1 MPLSMKGPWW
11 ALCPRLLPL
20 SAAAPAPAP
29 WSCSSCNAPGMRSPR
44 ASVQLC
50 LMPGTLPTRRPA
62 CSRSLSKCHLLGTPS
77 LTTPFMLQRAPFSLR
92 YIDGKNVHTG
102 LPHPPPHPCLLQCH
116 FSAPSFKRWQIE
128 CNRNDGMPPSQRLAY
143 ICSLKTQLLPGEQAQ
158 AGPLEVRTHVG
169 QNCPEAILDDPV
181 TTHTGASPAKTRE
194 EPS

>member
-1 MPLSMKGPWW
+1 MPQACAAPGPLSSC
-11 ALCPRLLPL
+11 ALCLEHSPL
-20 SAAAPAPAP
+20 GALPAPGLCP
-29 WSCSSCNAPGMRSPR
+29 SVTFWGHLPSP
-44 ASVQLC
+44 
-50 LMPGTLPTRRPA
+50 P
-62 CSRSLSKCHLLGTPS
+62 
-77 LTTPFMLQRAPFSLR
+77 PFMLQRAPFSLR

-181 TTHTGASPAKTRE
+181 TTHTGASSAKTRE